1 MDLIQ
6 TNTTKV
12 GVVFC
17 VALSVTTLA
26 LGVQLKGNC
35 PASENIPIYMIG
47 RVNIKQNHQTLRK
60 KLLKFIF
67 NQDLNN
73 IFFRTWLRVP
83 LFDDDCYVLL
93 VLQICHW
100 THGRHFLELPLPF
113 CHCLLCYPQ
122 SQFHDFWQCC
132 SFWCRGDRPGQQHL
146 QLRALH
152 LCLHLLNHA

>member
-47 RVNIKQNHQTLRK
+47 RVNSTKSLDIKK
-60 KLLKFIF
+60 EIVKI
-67 NQDLNN
+67 
-73 IFFRTWLRVP
+73 
-83 LFDDDCYVLL
+83 
-93 VLQICHW
+93 
-100 THGRHFLELPLPF
+100 HFQLG
-113 CHCLLCYPQ
+113 
-122 SQFHDFWQCC
+122 SQ
-132 SFWCRGDRPGQQHL
+132 
-146 QLRALH
+146 
-152 LCLHLLNHA
+152 

>member
-47 RVNIKQNHQTLRK
+47 RVNI
-60 KLLKFIF
+60 F
-67 NQDLNN
+67 NK
-73 IFFRTWLRVP
+73 I
-83 LFDDDCYVLL
+83 
-93 VLQICHW
+93 I
-100 THGRHFLELPLPF
+100 RH
-113 CHCLLCYPQ
+113 
-122 SQFHDFWQCC
+122 
-132 SFWCRGDRPGQQHL
+132 
-146 QLRALH
+146 
-152 LCLHLLNHA
+152 